1 MDKKA
6 AEEILTGYV
15 KLAQKALEVEY
26 GTNYTEEDL
35 RKLAMVL
42 IAQDQ
47 QAAMEKEAEFAIFSS
62 FAEELKNQGV
72 NPIPVLKKL
81 DEILGD

>member
-6 AEEILTGYV
+6 AKEILAGYV
-15 KLAQKALEVEY
+15 NIAQKALEIEY
-26 GTNYTEEDL
+26 GANYTDEDL
-35 RKLAMVL
+35 SKLAMVL
-42 IAQDQ
+42 VAQDQ

-81 DEILGD
+81 NEILEN